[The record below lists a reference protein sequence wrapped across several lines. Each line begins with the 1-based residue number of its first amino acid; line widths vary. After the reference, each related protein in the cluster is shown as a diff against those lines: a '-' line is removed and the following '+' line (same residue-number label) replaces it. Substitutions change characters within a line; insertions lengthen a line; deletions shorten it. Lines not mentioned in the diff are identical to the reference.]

1 MGKAFFILGKM
12 MKIIGKDDSKKKF
25 NEIFKALDEL
35 LLNNIELQKLAPDYI
50 VLGGDGSLNYFL
62 NNELDSSTES
72 SSTVLYIPD
81 GTAND
86 FAKSLGLSLEN
97 IDKLDAA
104 YISDIFLSQKKIT
117 CPIMSCNDHLFINT
131 VTMGAPAKVTDSGKN
146 NLKEVLGQWSYY
158 LSAIEEVFEHEILEF
173 TIRDTKENKEMKFKG
188 PGIIVGQGLYA
199 GGGVK
204 VTDVMNPLFGENF
217 FVTVAT
223 DVNISGT
230 IKSVIKMQLDRLDNK
245 DDITSFSFTN
255 KVEFY
260 FDREVMIKIDGEP
273 FEYKNI
279 SFAKTKKKLDFLIF

>member
-1 MGKAFFILGKM
+1 M
-12 MKIIGKDDSKKKF
+12 MKIIGKDDSKNKF
-25 NEIFKALDEL
+25 KETLEALDEL
-35 LLNNIELQKLAPDYI
+35 FLNNTQLQKAAPDYI

-62 NNELDSSTES
+62 NNELDSSIES
-72 SSTVLYIPD
+72 DCSVLYIPD

-104 YISDIFLSQKKIT
+104 YISDIFLSQKKIK
-117 CPIMSCNDHLFINT
+117 CPVMRCNDHLFINA

-173 TIRDTKENKEMKFKG
+173 TILDTKENKEMKFKG

-204 VTDVMNPLFGENF
+204 VTDIMNPLFGENF
-217 FVTVAT
+217 FATVAT
-223 DVNISGT
+223 DVNISET
-230 IKSVIKMQLDRLDNK
+230 IKSVIKMQLDRLNNE
-245 DDITSFSFTN
+245 DDVTSFSFN
-255 KVEFY
+255 NEIEFK
-260 FDREVMIKIDGEP
+260 FDRKVTIKIDGEP

-279 SFAKTKKKLDFLIF
+279 SFDKTKRRIDFLIF